1 MGSDLVTFIG
11 LNNTLQNCTAYQPIF
26 QGHYTNSSQCLSVD
40 EFQNMTMANS
50 SLQTFTVTINVLF
63 TDAMCSTFEQ
73 LFASLM
79 FPFQRCIGN
88 DAFIAEV
95 NRLVIFFAII
105 AVVVFIFGTIQVLT
119 YQISSERQTHKMR
132 LAYYKAVL
140 RQNIGWFDENAS
152 GAIASRLSE

>member
-1 MGSDLVTFIG
+1 MGSDMVTFIS

-26 QGHYTNSSQCLSVD
+26 EAHYSPSAECLAID
-40 EFQNMTMANS
+40 EFQDMIMANS
-50 SLQTFTVTINVLF
+50 SFQNFTITINVLF

-73 LFASLM
+73 LFVSLM

-88 DAFIAEV
+88 DAFVAEV

-119 YQISSERQTHKMR
+119 YQTSSERQTYKMR
-132 LAYYKAVL
+132 LAYYRAVL
-140 RQNIGWFDENAS
+140 RQNIAWFDENAS